1 MKRVVCGCCI
11 AALLA
16 GCVDNSSPRSETPSP
31 TPLALPKPPPAPA
44 TPASAD
50 SADRVIAHLN
60 GQPIALGQIIDP
72 LVESH
77 GLNILFGI
85 VWVQLAQQEATQ
97 AGVTVTDADF
107 QAAREAKLASMFKDA
122 DQKAQDQ
129 LDHAE
134 QINDTATADRI
145 RTEMNREHEEL
156 LDQLLKRQN
165 LSRVEFDIDIKI
177 DTYLRKI
184 VEPLVNKAITEASL
198 HAAFNQLYGE
208 TVQVRVIALA
218 NQSELAEAQ
227 RRLARGEKF
236 EDVAAEMSHDKLSAS
251 LGGELPRFSREAPG
265 YPANFKDVAF
275 TLQPGQV
282 SDPVE
287 ANGMIYLIK
296 MDNRFA
302 PRAVKYD
309 LVRDA
314 VRRQLFEAALQSG
327 VAREREAL
335 AQRVAVGLKIDDP
348 VLAKQRQQAAQTIDD
363 QEMQRQKIREDM
375 ARQRATAPD
384 NTTTAPLAEPP
395 ATTPAAG
402 Q

>member
-16 GCVDNSSPRSETPSP
+16 GCVDNSSPHAAGGSS
-31 TPLALPKPPPAPA
+31 PPPAPPPV
-44 TPASAD
+44 PAIPAPPAPD
-50 SADRVIAHLN
+50 SAQRVIAHLN
-60 GQPIALGQIIDP
+60 GQPIVLGQIVDP

-85 VWVQLAQQEATQ
+85 VWVQMARDEATQ
-97 AGVTVTDADF
+97 AGVAVTDADF

-165 LSRVEFDIDIKI
+165 LSRVEFDMDIKI

-184 VEPLVNKAITEASL
+184 VEPQVNKAITEESL

-282 SDPVE
+282 SDSVE

-302 PRAVKYD
+302 PRAVKYE

-327 VAREREAL
+327 VAHEREAL
-335 AQRVAVGLKIDDP
+335 AQRVALGLKIDDP
-348 VLAKQRQQAAQTIDD
+348 VLAKQRQQAAQTIDE
-363 QEMQRQKIREDM
+363 QEMQRQKIREDL
-375 ARQRATAPD
+375 ARQRSATPD
-384 NTTTAPLAEPP
+384 GATPPPADQPP
-395 ATTPAAG
+395 ATPPATG